1 MATAAANE
9 VHNESSSEDNYN
21 NNAAAMEESIE
32 LHYFIYFATVKP
44 YHNNYTQVKDRLCES
59 RLLGPYGRGRESL
72 LNLNSVF
79 FQDV

>member
-9 VHNESSSEDNYN
+9 VHNESSSEDNY

-59 RLLGPYGRGRESL
+59 RLLGPYGHGRESL